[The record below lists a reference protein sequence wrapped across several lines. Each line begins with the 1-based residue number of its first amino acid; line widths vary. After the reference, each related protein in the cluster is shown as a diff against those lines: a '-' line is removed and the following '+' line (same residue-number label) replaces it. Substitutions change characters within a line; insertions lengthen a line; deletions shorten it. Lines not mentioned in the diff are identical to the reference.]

1 MIIHTSD
8 FLVAFRALMD
18 SGETATA
25 RMEGDVGM
33 ARLDAVLKATK
44 RMDLSMNAAA
54 KAAAEMSPELSEEYN
69 AVMFFDCQAFC
80 RAALFNSD
88 LQDIFDLRVHH
99 FTETLTELCAAVGRC
114 TKNYGS
120 QTEES
125 WKYCI
130 KEDAS
135 LEEVLS
141 VAAKTID
148 TIDGKETL
156 RLSDELTEALD
167 AAKTFIDKSFF
178 QHAGLMELIGRAK
191 VVQDTARAL
200 RCEGLLSFAL
210 QVTSN
215 KQRKLAIVRSQLGD
229 VSGKAVKESLI
240 LPQLLEAARA
250 EVK

>member
-1 MIIHTSD
+1 MVNGANKLCTIVHESMHPIKTWLSTNLQMIIHTSD

-54 KAAAEMSPELSEEYN
+54 KAAAEMSPELSEAYN

-80 RAALFNSD
+80 RAALFNND

-156 RLSDELTEALD
+156 RLSEELTEARGQRL
-167 AAKTFIDKSFF
+167 
-178 QHAGLMELIGRAK
+178 LGRR
-191 VVQDTARAL
+191 VEVI
-200 RCEGLLSFAL
+200 CE
-210 QVTSN
+210 
-215 KQRKLAIVRSQLGD
+215 
-229 VSGKAVKESLI
+229 
-240 LPQLLEAARA
+240 
-250 EVK
+250 